1 MEKYLKVSV
10 ILSLMGEVKVTNLVK
25 LYAMLLLRKKPMHG
39 YELIGELEGC
49 LSRSISASQVYPFLS
64 VLQKNR
70 LIRLKNS
77 GKRDKKQYELTA
89 EGHKFSQNLINRF
102 AELVETRVGK
112 KVTAC
117 SHCGCK
123 IAEGGYKEKSSMF
136 CCKMCA
142 ASYKRG

>member
-1 MEKYLKVSV
+1 
-10 ILSLMGEVKVTNLVK
+10 MGEVKVTNLVK
-25 LYAMLLLRKKPMHG
+25 LYTMLLLRKRPMHG
-39 YELIGELEGC
+39 YELIRELEGC
-49 LSRSISASQVYPFLS
+49 MSRDISASHVYPFLK

-70 LIRLKNS
+70 LIRLKKA
-77 GKRDKKQYELTA
+77 GKRDKKQYELTG
-89 EGHKFSQNLINRF
+89 EGSKFSQNLINRF

-123 IAEGGYKEKSSMF
+123 IAEGGYKEKSLTF

-142 ASYKRG
+142 ASYRKR